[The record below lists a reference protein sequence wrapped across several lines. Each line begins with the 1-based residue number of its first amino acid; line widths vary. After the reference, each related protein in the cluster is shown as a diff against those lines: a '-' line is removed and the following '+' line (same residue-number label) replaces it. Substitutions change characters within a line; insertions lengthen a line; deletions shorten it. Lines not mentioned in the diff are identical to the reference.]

1 MVAQRVRKVAQ
12 RWQKGQRTERRLR
25 VDMAQV
31 MAKEAG
37 SARAEREKQVK
48 ILAKSIFRELKSNG
62 FEAREVVALSTEL
75 LSLLSTEIKSDS
87 SK

>member
-1 MVAQRVRKVAQ
+1 MRNVLEKWHSAGTASEH
-12 RWQKGQRTERRLR
+12 RTEAG

-87 SK
+87 AK

>member
-1 MVAQRVRKVAQ
+1 
-12 RWQKGQRTERRLR
+12 
-25 VDMAQV
+25 MAQV